1 MWGSGSFRSD
11 FGGLW
16 TDRTDADEVLISLI
30 QQGLSADLVDQVQF
44 WMKHGYVILERAV
57 DVELCEK
64 LRRELHDIYKF
75 GNENFLIQDPH
86 AAPGTGSPVV
96 PNIEANRM
104 RIVDMY
110 GRSNNAVSVLLAPRI
125 KEFLRTV
132 FSADPLLFQGL
143 TFEKGSGQGLHQDT
157 AYVVLDKPME
167 FAAAWIALEDISPES
182 GELMYL
188 DGSHQMP
195 EWKFGGNSKHY
206 DPDQHATTEHDEWSK
221 NLVRKGEE
229 LGFEK
234 KIFRPNQ
241 GDVLIWSADL
251 VHGGS
256 PVGDKSLT
264 RRSIVGHYCPVDV
277 QPHYFSY
284 MEGRKKFQIEDAFV
298 SSAYYDEIIGP
309 QPVNK
314 TGQTRKFTQYFKK
327 KS

>member
-1 MWGSGSFRSD
+1 MRGSGSFRSD

-16 TDRTDADEVLISLI
+16 TDRSDAEEVLASLI
-30 QQGLSADLVDQVQF
+30 KQGMSADLADRVKF

-57 DVELCEK
+57 DVALCEK
-64 LRRELHDIYKF
+64 LRLELHDIYKF
-75 GNENFLIQDPH
+75 GNENFLIQDPT

-96 PNIEANRM
+96 PNIEADRM

-110 GRSNNAVSVLLAPRI
+110 GRSNNALNVLLAPQI
-125 KEFLRTV
+125 KEFLSTV

-167 FAAAWIALEDISPES
+167 LAATWIALEDISPES

-188 DGSHQMP
+188 DGSHKMP
-195 EWKFGGNSKHY
+195 DWKFGGNSKHY
-206 DPDQHATTEHDEWSK
+206 DPDQHDALEHDEWSK
-221 NLVRKGEE
+221 NLIRKGEE

-256 PVGDKSLT
+256 PVGDKNLT
-264 RRSIVGHYCPVDV
+264 RRSIVGHYCPVEV
-277 QPHYFSY
+277 NPHYFSY
-284 MEGRKKFQIEDAFV
+284 MEGRKKFQFEDAFV
-298 SSAYYDEIIGP
+298 SSAYYDEIVAP
-309 QPVNK
+309 QPFQK
-314 TGQTRKFTQYFKK
+314 PGRTKKIAQFCKK
-327 KS
+327 K

>member
-1 MWGSGSFRSD
+1 MRGSGSFRSD

-16 TDRTDADEVLISLI
+16 TDRSDADEVLASLI
-30 QQGLSADLVDQVQF
+30 KQGMSADLADRVKF

-57 DVELCEK
+57 DVALCEK
-64 LRRELHDIYKF
+64 LRLELHDVYKF
-75 GNENFLIQDPH
+75 GNENFLIQDPT

-96 PNIEANRM
+96 PNIEADRM

-110 GRSNNAVSVLLAPRI
+110 GRSNNALNVLLAPQI
-125 KEFLRTV
+125 KEFLSTV

-157 AYVVLDKPME
+157 AYVVLNKPME
-167 FAAAWIALEDISPES
+167 LAAAWIALEDISPES

-188 DGSHQMP
+188 DGSHKMP
-195 EWKFGGNSKHY
+195 DWKFGGNSKHY
-206 DPDQHATTEHDEWSK
+206 DPDQHDALEHDEWSK
-221 NLVRKGEE
+221 NLIRKGEE

-256 PVGDKSLT
+256 PVGDKNLT

-277 QPHYFSY
+277 NPHYFSY
-284 MEGRKKFQIEDAFV
+284 MEGRKKFQFEGAFV
-298 SSAYYDEIIGP
+298 SSAYYDEIVAP
-309 QPVNK
+309 QPFQK
-314 TGQTRKFTQYFKK
+314 PGRTKKIAQFFKK
-327 KS
+327 K

>member
-1 MWGSGSFRSD
+1 MRGSGSFRSD

-16 TDRTDADEVLISLI
+16 TDRSDAEEVLASLI
-30 QQGLSADLVDQVQF
+30 KQGMSADLADRVKF

-57 DVELCEK
+57 DVALCEK
-64 LRRELHDIYKF
+64 LRLELHDIYKF
-75 GNENFLIQDPH
+75 GNENFLIQDPT

-96 PNIEANRM
+96 PNIEADRM

-110 GRSNNAVSVLLAPRI
+110 GRSNNALNVLLAPQI
-125 KEFLRTV
+125 KEFLSTV

-167 FAAAWIALEDISPES
+167 LAATWIALEDISPES

-188 DGSHQMP
+188 DGSHKMP
-195 EWKFGGNSKHY
+195 DWKFGGNSKHY
-206 DPDQHATTEHDEWSK
+206 DPDQHDALEHDEWSK
-221 NLVRKGEE
+221 NLIRKGEE

-256 PVGDKSLT
+256 PVGDKNLT
-264 RRSIVGHYCPVDV
+264 RRSIVGHYCPVEV
-277 QPHYFSY
+277 NPHYFSY
-284 MEGRKKFQIEDAFV
+284 MEERKKFQFEDAFV
-298 SSAYYDEIIGP
+298 SSAYYDEIVAP
-309 QPVNK
+309 QPFQK
-314 TGQTRKFTQYFKK
+314 PGRTKKIAQFFKK
-327 KS
+327 K